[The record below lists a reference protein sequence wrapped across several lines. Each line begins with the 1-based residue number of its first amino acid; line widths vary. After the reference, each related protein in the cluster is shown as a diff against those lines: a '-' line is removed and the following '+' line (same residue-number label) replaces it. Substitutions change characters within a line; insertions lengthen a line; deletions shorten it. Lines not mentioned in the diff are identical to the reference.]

1 MLGFC
6 HLLIGLHFHYLLKRK
21 PQCFSEMIKQL
32 NSDVIEYMHIYIER
46 DRTGLQKKAPTYQ
59 PDLLKINVGSQGYMR
74 PCLEKK
80 GNENNQK
87 DQVA

>member
-32 NSDVIEYMHIYIER
+32 NRDVIEYMHIYIYIYR
-46 DRTGLQKKAPTYQ
+46 QNRFT
-59 PDLLKINVGSQGYMR
+59 
-74 PCLEKK
+74 KK
-80 GNENNQK
+80 GTYLLARLAQDKRWQPGLHETLSRK
-87 DQVA
+87 KGK